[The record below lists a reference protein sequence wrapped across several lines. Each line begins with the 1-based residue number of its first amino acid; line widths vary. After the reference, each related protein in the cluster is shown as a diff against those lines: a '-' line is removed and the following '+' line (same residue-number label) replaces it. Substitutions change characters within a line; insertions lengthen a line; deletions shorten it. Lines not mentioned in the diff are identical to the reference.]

1 MDAMSF
7 AYLAIPSRN
16 QPCRYCTHYAGVAW
30 GDPSV
35 AWCAREQRRVVSQ
48 PERGCAFYLRLTG
61 VDDDGPPPHDTALD
75 DGAWT
80 FDVPPVK
87 PQPQPQ
93 PQPRTPLPLPMQAAL
108 PPLAS
113 SRALERA

>member
-7 AYLAIPSRN
+7 AYLAIPSQD

-35 AWCAREQRRVVSQ
+35 AWCGRETRRVVSQ

-61 VDDDGPPPHDTALD
+61 VDDDLPPPPRDGARD

-80 FDVPPVK
+80 FDVPPAA
-87 PQPQPQ
+87 PHPHPH
-93 PQPRTPLPLPMQAAL
+93 PRSPMPIPMQAGTA
-108 PPLAS
+108 

>member
-1 MDAMSF
+1 MSF
-7 AYLAIPSRN
+7 AYLAVPLQN
-16 QPCRYCTHYAGVAW
+16 QPCRYCTHYAGMAW

-35 AWCAREQRRVVSQ
+35 AWCARDQRRVVSQ

-61 VDDDGPPPHDTALD
+61 VDDDLPPPHDAGQD

-80 FDVPPVK
+80 FDVPPS
-87 PQPQPQ
+87 P
-93 PQPRTPLPLPMQAAL
+93 PRPRAPMPMQAPARTA
-108 PPLAS
+108 PA